1 MTETDPLVC
10 HTSLSDK
17 INAVLQQESD
27 RLSVGTVLDAIG
39 TQGFGLLL
47 IIISLPS
54 ALPAPG
60 PGYSTPLGCLITF
73 LGLQMLIGRRIPWLP
88 ERCRKWSIS
97 GKTAQAVLRRGSRFF
112 RFIERF
118 VRPRLSWIVA
128 PAAHRLFALG
138 TTAMGLLMILPIPLT
153 NTLPA
158 VVVFLVGVSL
168 SERDGLIGI
177 VAAAIGIAAVC
188 LYGAII
194 ALVVYFVLYLDGN
207 PTEFIEWMKSLLSSS
222 APAAA
227 AETIVH

>member
-1 MTETDPLVC
+1 
-10 HTSLSDK
+10 
-17 INAVLQQESD
+17 
-27 RLSVGTVLDAIG
+27 
-39 TQGFGLLL
+39 
-47 IIISLPS
+47 
-54 ALPAPG
+54 
-60 PGYSTPLGCLITF
+60 
-73 LGLQMLIGRRIPWLP
+73 
-88 ERCRKWSIS
+88 
-97 GKTAQAVLRRGSRFF
+97 
-112 RFIERF
+112 
-118 VRPRLSWIVA
+118 
-128 PAAHRLFALG
+128 
-138 TTAMGLLMILPIPLT
+138 MGLLMILPIPLT